1 MLITLLQVILT
12 TLVEQGLQ
20 FSEMQYLNVLQLS
33 CKTRGITDANTLANY
48 QQKLSDILGAKPSTG
63 IVV

>member
-1 MLITLLQVILT
+1 
-12 TLVEQGLQ
+12 
-20 FSEMQYLNVLQLS
+20 MQYLNALQLS
-33 CKTRGITDANTLANY
+33 CKTRGITDANALANY